1 MRSTNLNLIMQ
12 KGSRVVQMIIAHKSF
27 HIIYTFKRLDQKIS
41 FVCSGTQYIIF
52 SSVWVAEW
60 PLLGK
65 SYSLGRPYVSLYCDY
80 S

>member
-12 KGSRVVQMIIAHKSF
+12 KGSRVVQMIIA
-27 HIIYTFKRLDQKIS
+27 QKVFILFTYLKDENKKK
-41 FVCSGTQYIIF
+41 FVGSGTQYIIF

-65 SYSLGRPYVSLYCDY
+65 SYSLGRLYVSLYCDY